1 MWIEIKEDIF
11 ESNDLKNLQ
20 FLLSIIFETKGSKF
34 SKAKLFLNYN
44 SIKES
49 DLFNKLDSIDQELI
63 QDSVKSSFYE
73 NQIEVKYFISNE
85 EQEDTYR
92 LEEAIEL
99 LREPLWIVLENSFND
114 SNFIKSIIYNFDDT
128 DKFVTTCIE
137 NRWIDFANA
146 GGSGA
151 KNQIKGKLE
160 TFNSLVVKHNS
171 QTHKYYRGLVI
182 LDSEKNYK
190 NEPKNYNSLT
200 SFFQQRN
207 IKWHILEKRSIEN
220 YMPDEVI
227 FQIKLDKV
235 NSKRPDDKDCIIWI
249 NAYKYL
255 SDLQKDFL
263 RYEKQPSKCNFQN
276 NDLHEINNLYNI
288 SATNYSI
295 LEKGINYRDNETF
308 GIQDEER
315 RYKNSFP
322 KKFIN
327 SPLVNK
333 ETLKKRCGNDE
344 LERIYLII
352 KSML

>member
-1 MWIEIKEDIF
+1 MWIEIKDDIF

-20 FLLSIIFETKGSKF
+20 FLLNIIFETKGSIF
-34 SKAKLFLNYN
+34 SKAKLFLNFN

-73 NQIEVKYFISNE
+73 NQIEIKYFISND
-85 EQEDTYR
+85 EQEDSYK
-92 LEEAIEL
+92 LEEALEL

-114 SNFIKSIIYNFDDT
+114 SNFIKSIIYNFDDS

-151 KNQIKGKLE
+151 KNQIRGKLE
-160 TFNSLVVKHNS
+160 TFNSVVIKHNT

-190 NEPKNYNSLT
+190 DEPKSYNSLID
-200 SFFQQRN
+200 FFKLRN

-227 FQIKLDKV
+227 FQMKVDKA
-235 NSKRPDDKDCIIWI
+235 NSHRTDDKDCIIWI
-249 NAYKYL
+249 NAYQYL

-263 RYEKQPSKCNFQN
+263 RYEKQPNKSSFQN
-276 NDLHEINNLYNI
+276 SDLAEINKLFNI
-288 SATNYSI
+288 SVANYSI
-295 LEKGINYRDNETF
+295 FEKGINYRDNESF
-308 GIQDEER
+308 GIQEEER

-322 KKFIN
+322 KKFIY

-333 ETLKKRCGNDE
+333 QTLKKRCGNDE

>member
-11 ESNDLKNLQ
+11 KSNDLKNLQ
-20 FLLSIIFETKGSKF
+20 FLLNIIFETKGSIF

-44 SIKES
+44 SIKET

-73 NQIEVKYFISNE
+73 NQIEVKYFISNDE
-85 EQEDTYR
+85 KEDSYK
-92 LEEAIEL
+92 LDEALEL

-114 SNFIKSIIYNFDDT
+114 SNFIKSIIYNFDDS
-128 DKFVTTCIE
+128 DNYVTTCVE

-160 TFNSLVVKHNS
+160 TFNSLLLRHNT
-171 QTHKYYRGLVI
+171 QTHKYYRGLVV

-190 NEPKNYNSLT
+190 NEPKSYNHLT
-200 SFFQQRN
+200 DFFLQKN

-227 FQIKLDKV
+227 FKIKADKA
-235 NSKRPDDKDCIIWI
+235 NSNRNDDKDCVIWI
-249 NAYKYL
+249 NAYQYL
-255 SDLQKDFL
+255 SDLQKDYL
-263 RYEKQPSKCNFQN
+263 RYEKQPSKSNFQN
-276 NDLHEINNLYNI
+276 NDLTEINNLYNV
-288 SATNYSI
+288 STANYSI
-295 LEKGINYRDNETF
+295 FEKGFNYRDNETL
-308 GIQDEER
+308 GILEEER

-333 ETLKKRCGNDE
+333 HTLKKRCGNDE